1 VRDDATQYARDVV
14 SGTIIAGKP
23 VRLACERHIRDIDRQ
38 VKLGL
43 RWDPALAQ
51 HHILFFEEMLTV
63 EVDNE
68 VKPFILEPF
77 QRFIIGSL
85 FGWLK
90 GDGTRRFRTAYIEMG
105 KGSGKSPLAAGI
117 GVVGLVADGQVSPE
131 VYSAAVTRE
140 QAQILW
146 KDAKAMVERS
156 PELAQIVETHVGS
169 LFYGANNG
177 VFRPLSS
184 EHRGLDGKRVHMALV
199 DEIHEH
205 PTAMVVDKMRA
216 GTKARRNALIVEITN
231 SGSDLESVCY
241 KHHEYSLKVLEGTF
255 DDSSW
260 FAYVCSLD
268 LGDDDHP
275 GDDWTDEKVWIKANP
290 GLGTILPVNYVREQV
305 HEALGMPTKQNIVK
319 RLNCCIWTQQNT
331 VWIPTEEWEACKEP
345 IDFDSL
351 LGQPC
356 WAGLDLSTKLDL
368 TCLALTFRRYTDRE
382 DEIEV
387 TETTEDGSEPQKK
400 KLNLNYSVDLVPF
413 FYIPEDTMYKRE
425 KEDRVPYSLW
435 AKQGFIFPTPGN
447 VVDYDYIF
455 DHFSREIAPKYSV
468 QEIGYDPYNATQFA
482 LQLQSAGQVV
492 VEVRQGAQT
501 MSEPSKVFEAL
512 VKSRRIRHGGHPVM
526 RWCVSNVAAKE
537 DKKGNIFP
545 FKQHE
550 RKRID
555 GVIAAIIGLNRMVA
569 CAPDPGESTLY
580 TDHDLIVL

>member
-1 VRDDATQYARDVV
+1 
-14 SGTIIAGKP
+14 
-23 VRLACERHIRDIDRQ
+23 L
-38 VKLGL
+38 
-43 RWDPALAQ
+43 
-51 HHILFFEEMLTV
+51 
-63 EVDNE
+63 
-68 VKPFILEPF
+68 
-77 QRFIIGSL
+77 
-85 FGWLK
+85 
-90 GDGTRRFRTAYIEMG
+90 
-105 KGSGKSPLAAGI
+105 
-117 GVVGLVADGQVSPE
+117 
-131 VYSAAVTRE
+131 
-140 QAQILW
+140 
-146 KDAKAMVERS
+146 
-156 PELAQIVETHVGS
+156 
-169 LFYGANNG
+169 
-177 VFRPLSS
+177 
-184 EHRGLDGKRVHMALV
+184 
-199 DEIHEH
+199 
-205 PTAMVVDKMRA
+205 
-216 GTKARRNALIVEITN
+216 
-231 SGSDLESVCY
+231 
-241 KHHEYSLKVLEGTF
+241 
-255 DDSSW
+255 
-260 FAYVCSLD
+260 
-268 LGDDDHP
+268 
-275 GDDWTDEKVWIKANP
+275 
-290 GLGTILPVNYVREQV
+290 
-305 HEALGMPTKQNIVK
+305 
-319 RLNCCIWTQQNT
+319 
-331 VWIPTEEWEACKEP
+331 
-345 IDFDSL
+345 
-351 LGQPC
+351 
-356 WAGLDLSTKLDL
+356 AGLDLSTKLDL